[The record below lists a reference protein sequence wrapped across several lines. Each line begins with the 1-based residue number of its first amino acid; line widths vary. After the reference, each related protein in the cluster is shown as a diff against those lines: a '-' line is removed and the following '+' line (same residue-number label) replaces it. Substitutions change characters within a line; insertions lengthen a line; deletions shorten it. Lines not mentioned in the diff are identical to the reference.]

1 VTSKRLSADTR
12 GVPYHMQ
19 IKQFMSAYIY
29 GNPENCS
36 VDRFLMILLYVG
48 LRVSTIKKKKKKNAS
63 QGTNYNNL
71 RGQGIPRT
79 KEELT

>member
-1 VTSKRLSADTR
+1 VTTKRLSADMR
-12 GVPYHMQ
+12 GMPYHMQ
-19 IKQFMSAYIY
+19 IKQFISAYIY

-36 VDRFLMILLYVG
+36 VERFLMILLYVG
-48 LRVSTIKKKKKKNAS
+48 LRVSTKKKAS

-79 KEELT
+79 EEELT